1 MSAPSTSEIA
11 ASLDI
16 IVLNGTSSS
25 GKTSLAAALQDVL
38 DGSWLVFGTDTLI
51 SALPLALVDIHHAAT
66 IGARPRENDVR
77 EGGISFDADGEITI
91 GPEYRRLEAS
101 WLSGLAAIAA
111 SGTRLILDEVFL
123 DGERS
128 QERFRQSFP
137 GRRIAWI
144 GVTCDRDVAA
154 ERERRRG
161 DRVVG
166 MVEQQSLLV
175 HEGVLY
181 DLVVDTTVHTAPELA
196 QRIAHNLRDAIS

>member
-1 MSAPSTSEIA
+1 MSVESTSGVA
-11 ASLDI
+11 TPPDI

-51 SALPLALVDIHHAAT
+51 SALPLALVDIHRAAN
-66 IGARPRENDVR
+66 IDARPREHDIR
-77 EGGISFDADGEITI
+77 EGGISFGADGEVTV

-101 WLSGLAAIAA
+101 WLSGLGAIAS

-123 DGERS
+123 DGVRS
-128 QERFRQSFP
+128 QERLRQSFP

-144 GVTCDRDVAA
+144 GVTCDRDVAM

-166 MVEQQSLLV
+166 MVEQQSALV
-175 HEGVLY
+175 HEGVVY
-181 DLVVDTTVHTAPELA
+181 DLVVDTTVHTAPEVA
-196 QRIAHNLRDAIS
+196 RQIANYLRDANS